1 MQIVSIVFSPTGG
14 TQKIVS
20 LLSEGLRLKCEVVEA
35 SLIDLAEPA
44 PELSPEIQA
53 DDLVMIAMPS
63 FGGRAPAV
71 AIERLSRLNGH
82 GAKTVIVCVYGS
94 RAYEDTLVEMQDA
107 AREANFDVFAAVS
120 AVSRHSML
128 PTLASKRP
136 DVWDE
141 DMMEQFAE
149 KIADK
154 WKRGA
159 LPALLELPGNRP
171 YKVWNGAI
179 VPYATDACMHCG
191 ICAENCPT
199 QAIAVDQPCV
209 VNKEACAF
217 CMRCVR
223 FCPIG
228 ARMIDPNTVA
238 TLTERLRPMCDPDRE
253 NELFL

>member
-1 MQIVSIVFSPTGG
+1 MQIVSIIFSPTGG
-14 TQKIVS
+14 TQKIAS
-20 LLSEGLRLKCEVVEA
+20 LLSEELRLKCEMVEA

-53 DDLVMIAMPS
+53 GDLAVIAMPS

-71 AIERLSRLNGH
+71 AIERLRRLNGH

-107 AREANFDVFAAVS
+107 AHAANFDVFAALS

-141 DMMEQFAE
+141 EEIERFADRIVE
-149 KIADK
+149 KLKNSAPVSQLI
-154 WKRGA
+154 
-159 LPALLELPGNRP
+159 LPGNRP
-171 YKVWNGAI
+171 YKDWNGAL
-179 VPYATDACMHCG
+179 VPYATKNCTHCG
-191 ICAENCPT
+191 VCAENCPT
-199 QAIAVDQPCV
+199 QAINADDPFAVDA
-209 VNKEACAF
+209 KACAF
-217 CMRCVR
+217 CMRCVH
-223 FCPIG
+223 FCLQG
-228 ARMIDPNTVA
+228 ARMIDPNTVE
-238 TLTERLRPMCDPDRE
+238 TLTERLRPMCDPKRA